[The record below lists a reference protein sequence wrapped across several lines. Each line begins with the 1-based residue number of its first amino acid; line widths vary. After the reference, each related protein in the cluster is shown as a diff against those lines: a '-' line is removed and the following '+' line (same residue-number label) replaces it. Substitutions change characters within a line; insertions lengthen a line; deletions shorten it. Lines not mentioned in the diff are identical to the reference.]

1 MDRDEKNGAGDGPG
15 SAGGFAEASG
25 GDGKAPH
32 VSGEENLATTSPEK
46 DLVAVAVIAALSVF
60 AMVLAVRMPNPG
72 GPFTHPGLLP
82 FLTGLT
88 LLAMVAGLGL
98 SAVREGGA
106 KSLLRRRWRG
116 VPSLLGDEQ
125 SRRTLLLVGIIG
137 IYVLLADIVTFDLRY
152 PTPLFAIWFSS
163 YEAVSIPILTLILR
177 IFWRAPWWR
186 CALVAGVFVIAL
198 AAVFRYG
205 FHILLPGAD

>member
-1 MDRDEKNGAGDGPG
+1 MDRDDNSGAGDG
-15 SAGGFAEASG
+15 G
-25 GDGKAPH
+25 GDGQSPH
-32 VSGEENLATTSPEK
+32 ISGEEHLAATSPEK
-46 DLVAVAVIAALSVF
+46 DLVAVAVIAALSIF

-82 FLTGLT
+82 FLTGLS
-88 LLAMVAGLGL
+88 LLAMAAGLGL

-116 VPSLLGDEQ
+116 VASLLGGEE

-152 PTPLFAIWFSS
+152 PTRLFVFWFSS
-163 YEAVSIPILTLILR
+163 YEAVSIPVLALILR

>member
-1 MDRDEKNGAGDGPG
+1 MDRDEKSGAGDG
-15 SAGGFAEASG
+15 GGG
-25 GDGKAPH
+25 GESPLI
-32 VSGEENLATTSPEK
+32 SGEENLAATSPAK

-82 FLTGLT
+82 FLTGLS
-88 LLAMVAGLGL
+88 LLAMVAGLGG

-106 KSLLRRRWRG
+106 KSLFRRRWRG
-116 VPSLLGDEQ
+116 TWGLLGNDE
-125 SRRTLLLVGIIG
+125 SRRTLLLVAIIG
-137 IYVLLADIVTFDLRY
+137 VYVLLADIVTFDIRY
-152 PTPLFAIWFSS
+152 PTPLFVIWFSS
-163 YEAVSIPILTLILR
+163 YEAVSIPILALILR

>member
-1 MDRDEKNGAGDGPG
+1 MDRDEKSRAGDGD
-15 SAGGFAEASG
+15 
-25 GDGKAPH
+25 GDGKAPAFG
-32 VSGEENLATTSPEK
+32 GEEDLAMTSAAK
-46 DLVAVAVIAALSVF
+46 DLVAVALIAALSVF
-60 AMVLAVRMPNPG
+60 AMVFAVRMPNPG

-152 PTPLFAIWFSS
+152 PTRLFVIWFSS
-163 YEAVSIPILTLILR
+163 YEAVSIPILALILR